1 MQIYAHRGASGAFPE
16 NTIEAFQWAIDL
28 GVDGIETDVRCTRDG
43 VPILSHDRTLLRA
56 FGLDRDVQNLTH
68 GELRACA
75 PWVPT
80 LEDLLVLAGSRVHLD
95 IEIKQAGIERAVLG
109 VLDTYHSSRWA
120 ISCFDWTVL
129 EACRSMSPSANLWL
143 LTESSTPDLW
153 TTSERLAASGI
164 AVFASAIQPKIAP
177 RAHERG
183 LTVMAWTV
191 NDIAEG
197 KTLRSRGVDAIC
209 TDFPEQWTRD
219 RPAGAI
225 SDPHKTAQAD

>member
-28 GVDGIETDVRCTRDG
+28 GVDGIETDVRCTSDD
-43 VPILSHDRTLLRA
+43 VPILSHDQTLLRA
-56 FGLDRDVQNLTH
+56 FGLDRDVQNLTRA
-68 GELRACA
+68 ELRSCA

-80 LEDLLVLAGSRVHLD
+80 LEELLTLAGSRVHLNV
-95 IEIKQAGIERAVLG
+95 EIKQTGIERAVLG
-109 VLDTYHSSRWA
+109 VLDACHSSRWA

-129 EACRSMSPSANLWL
+129 EACRTMSSSASLWL

-164 AVFASAIQPKIAP
+164 AVSASAIQPKIAP
-177 RAHERG
+177 KAHERG

-191 NDIAEG
+191 NDLAES

-225 SDPHKTAQAD
+225 SHPQTMTQAD